1 VQVQPRKQK
10 TFFDFPRELRDNI
23 YHLCSAHSSP
33 TAAGGHK
40 QLCHNL
46 LAICRTIRKEAA
58 PIFWV
63 DHVQKHNHSWNF
75 RHYHVSEIRAF
86 SNAMRPYTIATQ
98 MRWMARVL
106 YRVRRDGFRGTQ
118 SVTSKALI
126 AVLHQRNGGDKVLNQ
141 VARDCQE
148 HFDRFLEHGAVTFLA
163 SGEVC
168 GIVWKWT
175 RSVFTRE
182 ESIELSGP
190 LAQLN
195 WNFIVT
201 GEGDH

>member
-1 VQVQPRKQK
+1 MQVQPHKQK
-10 TFFDFPRELRDNI
+10 TFFDLPREPRDTI

-33 TAAGGHK
+33 RDAGGYK

-46 LAICRTIRKEAA
+46 LAICRIIRKEAA

-63 DHVQKHNHSWNF
+63 DHVQNQERSWNF

-86 SNAMRPYTIATQ
+86 SKAMRPYTIATQ
-98 MRWMARVL
+98 MRWYARVL
-106 YRVRRDGFRGTQ
+106 YRVHRDGFRGAQ

-126 AVLHQRNGGDKVLNQ
+126 AVRHQRNDGDKVLDQ
-141 VARDCQE
+141 VARGCQE
-148 HFDRFLEHGAVTFLA
+148 HFDRFLEHGAVNFLA
-163 SGEVC
+163 SGKVC

-175 RSVFTRE
+175 RNVFTRE
-182 ESIELSGP
+182 ESIELHGP

-195 WNFIVT
+195 WDFIVT